1 VGGFLWQKWK
11 LRQRARRIGL
21 ENLPASAQMRLARQL
36 AFYDDLMKL
45 LERYNITRPRHLT
58 PLEFSDSIT
67 FLPTEVYD
75 AVRRLT
81 QIFYRIR
88 YGNQQITYMQRQR
101 LNKVISQVGQT
112 LEKTSV

>member
-1 VGGFLWQKWK
+1 
-11 LRQRARRIGL
+11 
-21 ENLPASAQMRLARQL
+21 
-36 AFYDDLMKL
+36 MKL

-67 FLPTEVYD
+67 FLPNEAYD

-88 YGNQQITYMQRQR
+88 YGGRQISYTQRQR
-101 LNKVISQVGQT
+101 LNRVINEIGST
-112 LEKTSV
+112 LEKSAV